1 MLRTASLEVR
11 LTGTTEWPRSQIEAA
26 VAGGAS
32 LDHLASAVGS
42 VVSTAEP
49 AAKPGSGGLG
59 Q

>member
-1 MLRTASLEVR
+1 M
-11 LTGTTEWPRSQIEAA
+11 GTTEWPRSQIEAA

>member
-32 LDHLASAVGS
+32 LDHLASAVG
-42 VVSTAEP
+42 VSD
-49 AAKPGSGGLG
+49 LYR
-59 Q
+59 